1 MFSFYFKGGDNM
13 ASVSGL
19 SSFLNVNGYDFPCP
33 GVGFTYTITTTVNAG
48 RNANNAVI
56 GQRVGRDLYKFDNLQ
71 WVGLM
76 PETWRMMLAAVEP
89 FYVPVTFEDFRTG
102 KPITIIM
109 YPGDR
114 TAKPLFAD
122 KKSHLVTKYENCK
135 FNLID
140 AGLE

>member
-1 MFSFYFKGGDNM
+1 VLQTVRSGG
-13 ASVSGL
+13 GL

-33 GVGFTYTITTTVNAG
+33 HVGFQYIISTTVNAG

-56 GQRVGRDLYKFDNLQ
+56 GQRVGRDLYKLNNLE
-71 WVGLM
+71 WVGLD
-76 PETWRMMLAAVEP
+76 PEVWQNMLRAVEP
-89 FYVPVTFEDFRTG
+89 FYVPVTFEDYRTG
-102 KPITIIM
+102 EPITIIM

-114 TAKPLFAD
+114 TATPLFAD
-122 KKSHLVTKYENCK
+122 KDSHRITKYENCK

>member
-1 MFSFYFKGGDNM
+1 M
-13 ASVSGL
+13 AL

-33 GVGFTYTITTTVNAG
+33 RVGFSYTITTTVNAG

-56 GQRVGRDLYKFDNLQ
+56 GQRIGRDLIKLDNLE
-71 WVGLM
+71 WACLE
-76 PETWRMMLAAVEP
+76 PEVWQMMLKAVEP
-89 FYVPVTFEDFRTG
+89 FYVPVTFEDYRTG
-102 KPITIIM
+102 KPTTIIM

-114 TAKPLFAD
+114 VARPLFAD
-122 KKSHLVTKYENCK
+122 EKTHLVTKYENCK

>member
-1 MFSFYFKGGDNM
+1 M

-19 SSFLNVNGYDFPCP
+19 SSFLNVHGYDFPCP

-122 KKSHLVTKYENCK
+122 KNSHLVTKYENCK